1 MDDNL
6 RIWRQFQLGSL
17 VDIFM
22 LDTRQY
28 DRSITDLV
36 DGNDAYL
43 EKIKNDAGRTLMGSR
58 QESWLYR
65 NLMDSANRGAHW
77 RIIGSQV
84 GMSPFF
90 LEGLIF
96 SNGLLLQYS
105 LT

>member
-6 RIWRQFQLGSL
+6 RIWRKFQLGSL

-22 LDTRQY
+22 LDTRLY

-36 DGNDAYL
+36 DGNAAYI
-43 EKIKNDAGRTLMGSR
+43 EKIKNDASRTLMGSR

-65 NLMDSANRGAHW
+65 NLIDSANRGAHW

-90 LEGLIF
+90 LSFFLSFLGD
-96 SNGLLLQYS
+96 
-105 LT
+105 